1 MNNVEKYPHILEN
14 WLKHYISSM
23 NDTGNLIPGDNT
35 GEAPFGVKIIFDGY
49 AENDNGE
56 PIKERL
62 NFAIFIHKD
71 SLTKEFKEHE
81 FTPWAL
87 KHRREEECCVSYW
100 FDKSDKS
107 FHPVNYI
114 EEENDDCTKLDRNF
128 VIDLICAIDERDKK
142 SLLK

>member
-1 MNNVEKYPHILEN
+1 M
-14 WLKHYISSM
+14 
-23 NDTGNLIPGDNT
+23 LIKII
-35 GEAPFGVKIIFDGY
+35 GVKIIFDGY

-71 SLTKEFKEHE
+71 SLTKEFTVAKKNVVLV
-81 FTPWAL
+81 TG
-87 KHRREEECCVSYW
+87 
-100 FDKSDKS
+100 

>member
-1 MNNVEKYPHILEN
+1 MRYL
-14 WLKHYISSM
+14 
-23 NDTGNLIPGDNT
+23 
-35 GEAPFGVKIIFDGY
+35 F
-49 AENDNGE
+49 
-56 PIKERL
+56 IKT
-62 NFAIFIHKD
+62 H
-71 SLTKEFKEHE
+71 LTKEFKEHE

-87 KHRREEECCVSYW
+87 KHRRDEECCVSYW

>member
-1 MNNVEKYPHILEN
+1 M
-14 WLKHYISSM
+14 
-23 NDTGNLIPGDNT
+23 
-35 GEAPFGVKIIFDGY
+35 KIIFDGY

-100 FDKSDKS
+100 FDKSDNS

>member
-1 MNNVEKYPHILEN
+1 MLNPLNFFK
-14 WLKHYISSM
+14 
-23 NDTGNLIPGDNT
+23 
-35 GEAPFGVKIIFDGY
+35 KIIKSSNQKELDRLSNVISKINVLEESFQKLKDS
-49 AENDNGE
+49 EF
-56 PIKERL
+56 PIK
-62 NFAIFIHKD
+62 
-71 SLTKEFKEHE
+71 TKEFKEHE